1 MNAAPALL
9 LLMLAASPAFAQG
22 TIELPAGGWRY
33 GASEASGFRQEV
45 RYPASSVNADGHG
58 AGAMIRG
65 RIARAP
71 KDGRPATLVVNGV
84 AMPLSTDESGAFARP
99 YAFAARSNSI
109 EVRAAGAKSGRRV
122 QFYENN
128 VARPQARLRV
138 VLSWDSNGTDL
149 DLHVVAPDG
158 EHTWYGSRAANN
170 GGALD
175 VDVTTGY
182 GPEIYANPTPPKGLY
197 HVFVNYF
204 GAREDEYR
212 TGMTTAQ
219 LAVVSGEGTPQET
232 IRTFRVPMRRAGE
245 LTLVATFAVR

>member
-1 MNAAPALL
+1 VSLARALFL
-9 LLMLAASPAFAQG
+9 TLATSPAFAQG
-22 TIELPAGGWRY
+22 MVELPAGGWRY
-33 GASEASGFRQEV
+33 GASETSGFRQEV
-45 RYPASSVNADGHG
+45 QYPAASVNTAGHG

-65 RIARAP
+65 RIAGTP
-71 KDGRPATLVVNGV
+71 KDQRPATLVVNGV
-84 AMPLSTDESGAFARP
+84 AMPLSTDESGAYARP

-109 EVRAAGAKSGRRV
+109 EVRAPGAKTGRRV

-128 VARPQARLRV
+128 LARPQARLRV

-175 VDVTTGY
+175 IDVTTGY
-182 GPEIYANPTPPKGLY
+182 GPEIYANPTPPAGLY

-204 GAREDEYR
+204 GSGDDERR

-219 LAVVSGEGTPQET
+219 LAVVTGEGTPQET

-245 LTLVATFAVR
+245 LTLVATFALR